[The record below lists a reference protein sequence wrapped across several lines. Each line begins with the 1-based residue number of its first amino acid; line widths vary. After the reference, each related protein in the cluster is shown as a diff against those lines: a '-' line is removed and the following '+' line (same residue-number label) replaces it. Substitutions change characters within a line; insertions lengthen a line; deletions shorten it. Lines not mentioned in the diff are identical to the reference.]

1 MKIALSKYLFE
12 DLHFPIHF
20 WFVFFLLLCSN
31 TEGFSNSTT
40 DFPLQVIDANSK
52 ESLIGVHVFNASNTF
67 TTVTDIDGKVVL
79 QNMKHHE
86 TITFSYIGYQEL
98 TLPFYKIRQMGG
110 VVRMVEAI
118 EVLAGVVVIG
128 RRDDPTEEIP
138 YIIDRITREEI
149 AFKNSQT
156 AADALS
162 SQGGV
167 YIQKSQMGGGSP
179 VIRGFEAN
187 KVLLVMDG
195 VRMNNAIFRE
205 GHIQN
210 SITIDNAILE
220 QAEVIY
226 GPGSL
231 IYGSDALGG
240 VVHFRSRDPK
250 VLYNYDQEYELKTN
264 ATARFASANLEKSIH
279 LDFDYAVQNWGSM
292 TSITFV
298 DYEDLMS
305 GKKRP
310 AAYPDLGKRFYFIN
324 VNEGVDESRPNSDPN
339 IQVGTG
345 YSQLDLLQKIKY
357 QPKESFYLI
366 FNLQYSTSSNV
377 PRYDMLTDTVSSA
390 ADLKWAEWHYGP
402 QNRLLGSVKAKFLQ
416 PKKLYDKATVIG
428 AYQRLEEDRLKRKLF
443 NSYRTFNSEDVH
455 VFSFTTDLDKYLD
468 EKRKNTLAYG
478 VDYSHN
484 IVNSIAGNFNVREE
498 TVNYKELTR
507 YPSDGS
513 TMTNLGAYVNYKWK
527 NRDST
532 INFSSG
538 LRYSNVQLFAKY
550 KEDDLIAWP
559 DTFVT
564 TGINT
569 QNDNLTWA
577 TGLTLNSKNGWQVH
591 ALASSAFRSPNIDD
605 FAKIRVKNGYVL
617 VPNIELKPE
626 KAITGELTLGK
637 TIGNPSNQTFYK
649 ISGTAFYTRINDAII
664 RSNASLFGDT
674 MLVAEDRLQRVQKNI
689 NANSAYI
696 NGVSANILLKFNQQ
710 WKFQSNINLVKGRSM
725 NDGEESPLAHIP
737 PTYGQ
742 TSLTYKRNKFKI
754 EGVVSYNAKKPLS
767 EYGPPGSSDNEDRAT
782 PEGTLAWTT
791 YNIYSSFKLNEKYT
805 INLAAEN
812 ILDIHYRPFASGVS
826 APGRNFIVSVRGE
839 F

>member
-1 MKIALSKYLFE
+1 MKTALSKYLSFK
-12 DLHFPIHF
+12 FPIYL
-20 WFVFFLLLCSN
+20 WSIILVLLLSGN
-31 TEGFSNSTT
+31 TTSFAIS
-40 DFPLQVIDANSK
+40 DFPLQIIDANTK
-52 ESLIGVHVFNASNTF
+52 ETLIGVHVFNASNTF
-67 TTVTDIDGKVVL
+67 TSVTDIDGKVVL
-79 QNMKHHE
+79 KNMKHHE
-86 TITFSYIGYQEL
+86 SITFSYVGYQEL
-98 TLPFYKIRQMGG
+98 TLPFYKLREMGG
-110 VVRMVEAI
+110 VVRMVEAV
-118 EVLAGVVVIG
+118 EELAGVVVIG

-138 YIIDRITREEI
+138 YMIDRITRDEI

-167 YIQKSQMGGGSP
+167 FIQKSQMGGGSP
-179 VIRGFEAN
+179 IIRGFEAN

-195 VRMNNAIFRE
+195 VRMNNAIYRE

-220 QAEVIY
+220 QAEIIY

-240 VVHFRSRDPK
+240 VVHFRSREPK
-250 VLYNYDQEYELKTN
+250 VLFNYDQEYELKTN
-264 ATARFASANLEKSIH
+264 ANVRFATANLEKSIH
-279 LDFDYAVQNWGSM
+279 LDFDYSVQNWGSM

-298 DYEDLMS
+298 DYEDLMA

-310 AAYPDLGKRFYFIN
+310 AAYPDFGKRFYFIN

-345 YSQLDLLQKIKY
+345 YSQLDILQKIKY
-357 QPKESFYLI
+357 QPKESHYFI
-366 FNLQYSTSSNV
+366 FNFQYSTSSNV
-377 PRYDMLTDTVSSA
+377 PRYDMLTDTVSSG

-402 QNRLLGSVKAKFLQ
+402 QNRLLGSIKGKFLN

-428 AYQRLEEDRLKRKLF
+428 AYQRIEEDRLKRKLF
-443 NSYRTFNSEDVH
+443 KSHRTFNSEDVH
-455 VFSFTTDLDKYLD
+455 VFSLTTDLDKYLD
-468 EKRKNTLAYG
+468 ENHNNTLAYG

-484 IVNSIAGNFNVREE
+484 IVNSIAGNFNVRQES
-498 TVNYKELTR
+498 VNYKELTR

-513 TMTNLGAYVNYKWK
+513 TMTNFGAYVNYKWK

-532 INFSSG
+532 LNFSSG
-538 LRYSNVQLFAKY
+538 LRYSNVKLFAKY

-564 TGINT
+564 TGVTT

-577 TGLTLNSKNGWQVH
+577 TGLTLNSKTGWQVH
-591 ALASSAFRSPNIDD
+591 ALVSSAFRSPNIDD
-605 FAKIRVKNGYVL
+605 FAKIRVKDGYVL

-637 TIGNPSNQTFYK
+637 TIGHPSSDRYYK

-664 RSNASLFGDT
+664 RSNADLFGDT
-674 MLVAEDRLQRVQKNI
+674 MLIAEDVYQRVQKNI
-689 NANSAYI
+689 NANNAYI
-696 NGVSANILLKFNQQ
+696 YGVSANVLLNFNER
-710 WKFQSNINLVKGRSM
+710 WSFRSNANFIKGRSM
-725 NDGEESPLAHIP
+725 TDDNESPLAHIP

-742 TSLTYKRNKFKI
+742 TSLSYKRNRFKV
-754 EGVVSYNAKKPLS
+754 EGVVNYNAKKPLS
-767 EYGPPGSSDNEDRAT
+767 EYGPPGSSDNEDEAT
-782 PEGTLAWTT
+782 PEGTLGWTT
-791 YNIYSSFKLNEKYT
+791 YNLYSSFKLNEKYSV
-805 INLAAEN
+805 NLAVEN
-812 ILDIHYRPFASGVS
+812 ILDIHYRPFGSGVS

>member
-1 MKIALSKYLFE
+1 MKTALSKYLSE
-12 DLHFPIHF
+12 SIPFPIHF
-20 WFVFFLLLCSN
+20 WFVSLLLLIS
-31 TEGFSNSTT
+31 STQGLSYST
-40 DFPLQVIDANSK
+40 SDFPLQVIDANTK
-52 ESLIGVHVFNASNTF
+52 EELIGVHVYNASKTF

-79 QNMKHHE
+79 ENMKHHE
-86 TITFSYIGYQEL
+86 SITFSYIGYQEL

-110 VVRMVEAI
+110 VVRMVEAVEI
-118 EVLAGVVVIG
+118 LAGVVVIG

-138 YIIDRITREEI
+138 YIVDRITREEI

-156 AADALS
+156 AADVLA

-195 VRMNNAIFRE
+195 VRMNNAIYRE

-220 QAEVIY
+220 QAEIIY

-264 ATARFASANLEKSIH
+264 ANVRFATANLEKSVH

-310 AAYPDLGKRFYFIN
+310 AEYPDFGKRPYFIN
-324 VNEGVDESRPNSDPN
+324 VNQGVDESRPNSDPN

-402 QNRLLGSVKAKFLQ
+402 QNRLLGSVKAKFLE
-416 PKKLYDKATVIG
+416 PKKLYDKATIIG

-468 EKRKNTLAYG
+468 EKHKNTLAYG
-478 VDYSHN
+478 LDYSHN
-484 IVNSIAGNFNVREE
+484 IVKSVAGNFNVREE
-498 TVNYKELTR
+498 TVNFKELTR

-513 TMTNLGAYVNYKWK
+513 TMTSFGAYVNYKWK

-538 LRYSNVQLFAKY
+538 LRYSNVKLFAKY
-550 KEDDLIAWP
+550 KEDNLIAWP

-564 TGINT
+564 TGVTT

-577 TGLTLNSKNGWQVH
+577 TGLTLNSKTGWQAH
-591 ALASSAFRSPNIDD
+591 ALISSAFRSPNIDD
-605 FAKIRVKNGYVL
+605 FAKIRVNNGYVL

-637 TIGNPSNQTFYK
+637 MIGNPAGNTNYK
-649 ISGTAFYTRINDAII
+649 ISGTAFYTRISDAII
-664 RSNASLFGDT
+664 RANASLFGDT

-689 NANSAYI
+689 NANSANIY
-696 NGVSANILLKFNQQ
+696 GFSANVLLNFNEH
-710 WKFQSNINLVKGRSM
+710 WKFRSNINFVKGRSM
-725 NDGEESPLAHIP
+725 TDGEESPLAHIP

-742 TSLTYKRNKFKI
+742 TGLTYQRGKFKVEAAI
-754 EGVVSYNAKKPLS
+754 NYNAKKPIS
-767 EYGPPGSSDNEDRAT
+767 EYGPPGSSDNEDEAL
-782 PEGTLAWTT
+782 PEGTLGWTT
-791 YNIYSSFKLNEKYT
+791 YNLYTSFKLNEKYSV
-805 INLAAEN
+805 NLAAEN
-812 ILDIHYRPFASGVS
+812 ILDLHYRPFASGVS
-826 APGRNFIVSVRGE
+826 APGRNFIISVRGE